1 MLRLQGQVS
10 LSLMDAVHLGL
21 TLVELQ
27 PVRPT
32 TQMTRNGC
40 VANRMRSALIAHRRD
55 LYRYIFQ
62 AAMPNIR
69 SMKRFCPRT
78 SPFANQRI

>member
-1 MLRLQGQVS
+1 MF
-10 LSLMDAVHLGL
+10 AVGAPPARNQSPPGL
-21 TLVELQ
+21 
-27 PVRPT
+27 
-32 TQMTRNGC
+32 NGC

-69 SMKRFCPRT
+69 SMKRLIV
-78 SPFANQRI
+78 SPAESMARYR